1 MPVLSKQEAG
11 RLSYESSDYCFPG
24 SCILYLPPSSYDL
37 QVHKYECEKRR
48 RDTAEAS
55 GIAQKTRRRLEKGE
69 EELSWI
75 HFRCFYKNAGL
86 SFIIGIVVIM
96 LAWKL
101 FKALLKWIVILAVLA
116 AVVIYG
122 SSYVTKAEGSPI
134 MESPHQAADLKDISS
149 AQV

>member
-1 MPVLSKQEAG
+1 LDSLLLFLQERWFVL
-11 RLSYESSDYCFPG
+11 
-24 SCILYLPPSSYDL
+24 
-37 QVHKYECEKRR
+37 
-48 RDTAEAS
+48 
-55 GIAQKTRRRLEKGE
+55 
-69 EELSWI
+69 
-75 HFRCFYKNAGL
+75 
-86 SFIIGIVVIM
+86 IIGIVVIM

-134 MESPHQAADLKDISS
+134 MESPHQAADLKNISS